1 VWRASIKTCFTHRSA
16 GKVKANISS
25 TTRTLLIRGAFYVLL
40 LLTGT
45 LLAFV
50 HPATQTNAPSRT
62 LTFAQ
67 RVAYQRAI
75 EEVYWRHRIWP
86 GNGGGRSDPKPSL
99 DAVMTQA
106 QLEKKVRDY
115 LRKSQALEDYWQRP
129 IIADQLQAEMD
140 RMAQHTKQP
149 EVLREL
155 FQALGNDPFVIAE
168 CLARPMLAERF
179 FTSALAYRDI
189 SWVVSQRTRSRKT
202 DRPFSRYTLP
212 TIATA
217 FEPQGTCN
225 DAWGATSTVNAPAAR
240 DLHTAVWT
248 GSEMIVW
255 GGTNFS
261 NYLNTGG
268 RYNPGTDSWIATS
281 TTNAPSARDRHT
293 AVWTGNEMIVW
304 GGSGDSTGGKYNPMT
319 DSWTATSTTNAPS
332 GRSDHAAVWTSS
344 EMIVWGGFGGAYLS
358 TGGRYNPSLDTWI
371 ATSTVNA
378 PAARSAHAAIW
389 TGSEMIIWGGGIS
402 GPTYFNTGGRYNPGT
417 DSWTA
422 TNTTNAPTG
431 RASHTAVWTDSEM
444 IIWGGGISGPTNFNT
459 GGRYDPGTD
468 SWTATSTSNAPA
480 ARVGHIAVWTG
491 SQMVVWGGITI
502 GGFLN
507 TGGRY
512 NPTTDT
518 WIATSTSNA
527 PSGGYDHTAVWTSS
541 EMVVW
546 GGIDNSPAGLTN
558 TGGRY
563 CGQYPTPTPTPTASP
578 TPTPTATPTVIT
590 VTNTNDSG
598 PGSLRQALA
607 DAHGGDTIDFA
618 VTGTIGL
625 TSGELEVM
633 SNFNVLTISG
643 PGAENLA
650 VNGNAKSRVFHI
662 RPGGSVTIS
671 GLTITNGH
679 ASGNF
684 PDNSGGGIYND
695 HAHLRLKN
703 CAIDGN
709 YAALFGSGIYNDG
722 HAGGG
727 LASLEINNSSIRGN
741 SGENAIYNDADL
753 VGAASTV
760 ITNST
765 LSDNVGDAIHSAA
778 CGSPHGGSPQVQI
791 ASSTVSG
798 NSGSIF
804 NGCLSVAG
812 ISNSTVSGNAGGI
825 YNISRAEITHSTFSN
840 TGTNIYND
848 TFFGLPVS
856 MSIGTTVLKAG
867 SEPNIVNHATITSYG
882 YSVSSDN
889 GGGYLNGPGDQINT
903 EPMLGPLQDNG
914 GPTLTHAL
922 LPRSPAIDAGDPNFI
937 PPPLYDQ
944 RGPGFDRVRGS
955 RIDVGSFEVQATPT
969 PTPTPTGTPTPTPTP
984 IPVACSL
991 FENFDNIAPPAL
1003 PPGWT
1008 ARNAID
1014 PDGIFWQTSNSGFP
1028 MPPADSLP
1036 NAAWV
1041 NDPAIISDKH
1051 VDSPPVT
1058 IDSLENAVLNF
1069 RNNYALE
1076 NTFDGGVLEI
1086 SIDGGAFQDILTAG
1100 GIFLQGGYNGTIS
1113 NCCGNPLAGRQAWTG
1128 NSNGPFIQ
1136 TSVDMSVGRG
1146 HTIVLRWRM
1155 ASDSSASGLGWR
1167 VDTVQMVCERPTP
1180 TMTPIA
1186 SPTATPT
1193 ATATVTPNATFTPT
1207 STATATATA
1216 TFTPTLTPTATHT
1229 PTPTPTA
1236 THTPTPTPTATRTPT
1251 PTPTSTPAH
1260 PSFFTG
1266 EIALGN
1272 GVYYL
1277 QFPNGTPFGY

>member
-1 VWRASIKTCFTHRSA
+1 MWRASIKTCFTHRSA

-217 FEPQGTCN
+217 FKPQGTCN

-268 RYNPGTDSWIATS
+268 RYNPGTDSWTATS

-293 AVWTGNEMIVW
+293 AVWTGSEMIVW
-304 GGSGDSTGGKYNPMT
+304 GGTGDSTGGKYNPMT
-319 DSWTATSTTNAPS
+319 DSWIATSTTNAPS

-378 PAARSAHAAIW
+378 PAARSAHTAIW

-431 RASHTAVWTDSEM
+431 RASHTAVWTESEM

-480 ARVGHIAVWTG
+480 ARVGHAAVWTG

-518 WIATSTSNA
+518 WIATSTNNA
-527 PSGGYDHTAVWTSS
+527 PSGRYDHTAVWTSS

-546 GGIDNSPAGLTN
+546 GGIDNSPAGITN

-578 TPTPTATPTVIT
+578 TPTPSATPTVIT

-607 DAHGGDTIDFA
+607 DANYGDTIHFA
-618 VTGTIGL
+618 VTGTIAL
-625 TSGELEVM
+625 TSGELLVDHDI
-633 SNFNVLTISG
+633 TISG
-643 PGAENLA
+643 PGSENLA
-650 VNGNAKSRVFHI
+650 VNGNANSRVFHI
-662 RPGGSVTIS
+662 GSGHTVTIS

-679 ASGNF
+679 A
-684 PDNSGGGIYND
+684 DHGGGIFND
-695 HAHLRLKN
+695 HARLTLIN
-703 CAIDGN
+703 CAVDGN
-709 YAALFGSGIYNDG
+709 FAFDMGSGIYNDG
-722 HAGGG
+722 DRSGF
-727 LASLEINNSSIRGN
+727 ASLEIDNSSVRGN
-741 SGENAIYNDADL
+741 SGTVAIYNDANFGGHATL
-753 VGAASTV
+753 V

-765 LSDNVGDAIHSAA
+765 LSDNVGDAIRSNA

-791 ASSTVSG
+791 TSSTISG
-798 NSGSIF
+798 NSGGALF
-804 NGCLSVAG
+804 NDCLSNAG
-812 ISNSTVSGNAGGI
+812 ISNSTISGNAAGVHNIWNMGI
-825 YNISRAEITHSTFSN
+825 GNSTFSN
-840 TGTNIYND
+840 NSGINIYNE
-848 TFFGLPVS
+848 
-856 MSIGTTVLKAG
+856 TVLGQQASIAIG
-867 SEPNIVNHATITSYG
+867 STVLNASPSQPNIFNSGILSSNG
-882 YSVSSDN
+882 YNILNDG
-889 GGGYLNGPGDQINT
+889 GGGYFNGPGDQINT
-903 EPMLGPLQDNG
+903 DPMLGPLQDNG
-914 GPTLTHAL
+914 GPTFTHAL
-922 LPRSPAIDAGDPNFI
+922 LPASPAINAGNPNFT

-944 RGPGFDRVRGS
+944 RGPGYARVVNG
-955 RIDVGSFEVQATPT
+955 RIDIGSFEVQAGSTSTPT
-969 PTPTPTGTPTPTPTP
+969 PTPTPT
-984 IPVACSL
+984 A
-991 FENFDNIAPPAL
+991 
-1003 PPGWT
+1003 
-1008 ARNAID
+1008 
-1014 PDGIFWQTSNSGFP
+1014 
-1028 MPPADSLP
+1028 
-1036 NAAWV
+1036 
-1041 NDPAIISDKH
+1041 
-1051 VDSPPVT
+1051 
-1058 IDSLENAVLNF
+1058 
-1069 RNNYALE
+1069 
-1076 NTFDGGVLEI
+1076 
-1086 SIDGGAFQDILTAG
+1086 
-1100 GIFLQGGYNGTIS
+1100 
-1113 NCCGNPLAGRQAWTG
+1113 
-1128 NSNGPFIQ
+1128 
-1136 TSVDMSVGRG
+1136 
-1146 HTIVLRWRM
+1146 
-1155 ASDSSASGLGWR
+1155 
-1167 VDTVQMVCERPTP
+1167 RPTA
-1180 TMTPIA
+1180 TGTA
-1186 SPTATPT
+1186 TATPT
-1193 ATATVTPNATFTPT
+1193 ATPR
-1207 STATATATA
+1207 
-1216 TFTPTLTPTATHT
+1216 
-1229 PTPTPTA
+1229 PTPTPRLA
-1236 THTPTPTPTATRTPT
+1236 PTPRPRPT
-1251 PTPTSTPAH
+1251 P
-1260 PSFFTG
+1260 
-1266 EIALGN
+1266 
-1272 GVYYL
+1272 L
-1277 QFPNGTPFGY
+1277 QRP